1 MLIAGEIGAVVLCA
15 STWAETSSDERSATA
30 PWSWP
35 SGGIQSIVPRN
46 FEYEVVDTGESV
58 TVGFDEQPRP
68 PAPEDEDIACNASV
82 ESQRVEV
89 QLDAPLGDR
98 EVYDGVQPEPRPVDR
113 AVETVDVTVV
123 PDGWTA
129 VGMAIAGVED
139 DTWEQA
145 FGKEGADWY
154 FVVSQQPEADA
165 ITPGGHPNAGDG
177 PRHRGPD
184 PASRASALRPPCHCC
199 ADLPVGGDARQGRI
213 SVDHHLVH
221 DEKERRGVFLHGLDD
236 RDLMT
241 VDPKRPHDPFHPTLL
256 PRRSPGT

>member
-165 ITPGGHPNAGDG
+165 ITPGGTPTPVTVHGIEGLTRRRAHQPCD
-177 PRHRGPD
+177 HR
-184 PASRASALRPPCHCC
+184 ATAAQISRSVGTLARGASALITTSSTTR
-199 ADLPVGGDARQGRI
+199 RN
-213 SVDHHLVH
+213 
-221 DEKERRGVFLHGLDD
+221 DEASSSMDS
-236 RDLMT
+236 T
-241 VDPKRPHDPFHPTLL
+241 TAT
-256 PRRSPGT
+256 S